1 MHNFLP
7 KSKKTLNSTK
17 NSSYFIILTLLIIF
31 SVITICIFIF
41 QKPKGGNDT
50 GMFEKNSNRI
60 SIYYEDKMILTV
72 TGEDQKQFVSYLK
85 EIDLTNYTETKK
97 DDTYQYKIDCNNDW
111 GIVYLSPLSK
121 TCYLKNDDIKCYTIP
136 EHAHSFFFKFL
147 LNKKN

>member
-50 GMFEKNSNRI
+50 GMFEKNSNSI

-85 EIDLTNYTETKK
+85 EIDLKNYTETKK

-111 GIVYLSPLSK
+111 GIVYLSPLSQ
-121 TCYLKNDDIKCYTIP
+121 TCYLKNDDIKCYTMP
-136 EHAHSFFFKFL
+136 EHAYSFFFEVL
-147 LNKKN
+147 LKKKD